1 MVVKDADDMP
11 CAAQAVSD
19 QVAML
24 LACALIQSLLL
35 LLQGYGNQ
43 RFVFQGVHETI
54 CYGPSDKPWG
64 ENETRINQIVFIG
77 RKLDRKALMEG
88 FRTCV
93 WSKLPEG
100 WVEHHDPI
108 TGQPFYYNPN
118 TNQKTWARPVEEAMC
133 PNTVTATRLTSM
145 EQPRNLLPGNKRRS
159 GSLTGLH
166 GLHNNTIVTGQA
178 NSSSST
184 LSLAGRQ
191 LAAGAVGTP
200 PPQQAAAGGASSAA
214 V

>member
-1 MVVKDADDMP
+1 M
-11 CAAQAVSD
+11 
-19 QVAML
+19 
-24 LACALIQSLLL
+24 
-35 LLQGYGNQ
+35 
-43 RFVFQGVHETI
+43 FQGVHETI

-100 WVEHHDPI
+100 WQEHHDPI
-108 TGQPFYYNPN
+108 TAQPFYYNPN

-133 PNTVTATRLTSM
+133 PNTVTATRLMSM
-145 EQPRNLLPGNKRRS
+145 EQPRSLLPGSKRRS
-159 GSLTGLH
+159 CSVNGLH
-166 GLHNNTIVTGQA
+166 HSNNASWQA

-191 LAAGAVGTP
+191 LAAAAVV
-200 PPQQAAAGGASSAA
+200 QQHTHQAAGGDSSGAA
-214 V
+214 